1 MPELTAADMAEHEVT
16 FSTGTNNTATRIFV
30 AAYVAADE
38 AKVPGMLA
46 FKDHQHRIVALVNA
60 ATVLTVERLD
70 RGENVPPS
78 TQPQVILKAQVPPGA
93 APQPQSL
100 YFPPEAFS
108 GNA

>member
-16 FSTGTNNTATRIFV
+16 FSTGADAVATRVFV
-30 AAYVAADE
+30 AAYVTADE
-38 AKVPGMLA
+38 AKTPGMLA
-46 FKDHQHRIVALVNA
+46 FKDYQHRIVALVNA

-70 RGENVPPS
+70 RGENAPA
-78 TQPQVILKAQVPPGA
+78 QPQVILKGQVTAPGA

-108 GNA
+108 RNA

>member
-16 FSTGTNNTATRIFV
+16 FSAGADKTATRIFV

-46 FKDHQHRIVALVNA
+46 FKDYQHRIVALVNA

-70 RGENVPPS
+70 RSENAPPPP
-78 TQPQVILKAQVPPGA
+78 PQVILKGQVAPGA

>member
-16 FSTGTNNTATRIFV
+16 FSTGANDTATRIFV

-70 RGENVPPS
+70 RGENAPPAA
-78 TQPQVILKAQVPPGA
+78 QPQVILKGQTTFGA
-93 APQPQSL
+93 APQPQTL
-100 YFPPEAFS
+100 YWTPGAFS